1 MKLIHYFFIVFYLFV
16 VGCAPRFIPS
26 KHTETVLVIK
36 SSETDTISSID
47 KYLKPFRDSIN
58 GIMNI
63 PIGEAQ
69 ADLRKERPSGSLGNM
84 VADALLK
91 RAQSQYP
98 STVGAICNYGGIR
111 INQIPKGKIS
121 KGKIFELLPFE
132 NELIILEVKGNIL
145 NEWMQHIAK
154 DGGWPIA
161 FSSKVVIESS
171 KNQSGLLDSVDVE
184 DGGGPGITIHRE
196 INDYFNE
203 QDTYY
208 IATNDYV
215 ANGGD
220 NCNFLKPCKQIKT
233 GLIIRDV
240 VLGYIQTKKIIT
252 PDNTIRLAIIH

>member
-171 KNQSGLLDSVDVE
+171 KNQSGLLDSVNEE
-184 DGGGPGITIHRE
+184 DGGSSIKTRIE
-196 INDYFNE
+196 SKQYFNE